1 MKPLAIAIL
10 FLSSLCLA
18 STCVGEPQ
26 NQPSR
31 KVISLDVPGK
41 SDLPLLSGPPE
52 TVTMRAGR
60 VILAP
65 GKSVGIHSTGENE
78 EVLVILEGQGKM
90 RIKGGGILKLSKSVI
105 AYCPPRTEHDVFN
118 TGTNILSYIYIVA
131 KAR

>member
-10 FLSSLCLA
+10 LLTCLA
-18 STCVGEPQ
+18 STSVGEPQ

-31 KVISLDVPGK
+31 RVIPLDVTGK

-52 TVTMRAGR
+52 TVTMRSGR

-65 GKSVGIHSTGENE
+65 GKSVGLHSTGENE
-78 EVLVILEGQGKM
+78 EVLVILEGQGEM
-90 RIKGGGILKLSKSVI
+90 RIKGGVILKLSKSVI

-118 TGTNILSYIYIVA
+118 TGAGDLRYVYVVA
-131 KAR
+131 RAR